1 MKNVIDVNAKIRVF
15 LASELGTLIG
25 QGMFQQVG
33 VLRTE
38 YVRVDAAPTGDGEVT
53 TVLGRQVEAVI
64 LDKHLGKLY
73 AVEQYKGLAIR
84 AEICDEEMLAE
95 MRATIPTL
103 EDGEGFTYDQRVTLG
118 QEELGSDYVRVPKGV
133 EAVDGGLDA

>member
-1 MKNVIDVNAKIRVF
+1 MNNIIDVNAKIRVF
-15 LASELGTLIG
+15 LASELGGLIG
-25 QGMFQQVG
+25 SGLFKQVG

-64 LDKHLGKLY
+64 YDQHLNKLY

-84 AEICDEEMLAE
+84 AEICDEEMLAA
-95 MRATIPTL
+95 MRGILPEL
-103 EDGEGFTYDQRVTLG
+103 EDGDGFTYDQRVILG
-118 QEELGSDYVRVPKGV
+118 QEELGEDMVRVPKGV

>member
-25 QGMFQQVG
+25 QGMFKQVG

-38 YVRVDAAPTGDGEVT
+38 YVRNDEDGQV
-53 TVLGRQVEAVI
+53 VLGRQVEAVI
-64 LDKHLGKLY
+64 LDQHLNKLY

-95 MRATIPTL
+95 MRTTIPTL

>member
-1 MKNVIDVNAKIRVF
+1 MKNIIDVNTKIRVF

-38 YVRVDAAPTGDGEVT
+38 YVRVEPAPTGDGEVT

-64 LDKHLGKLY
+64 LDKHLDKLY

-95 MRATIPTL
+95 MRAIIPTL
-103 EDGEGFTYDQRVTLG
+103 EEGEGFTYDQRVTLG
-118 QEELGSDYVRVPKGV
+118 QEELGEDMVRVPKGV
-133 EAVDGGLDA
+133 EAVDGGV

>member
-38 YVRVDAAPTGDGEVT
+38 YVRVDDGET

-64 LDKHLGKLY
+64 LDKHLDKLY

-103 EDGEGFTYDQRVTLG
+103 EEGEGFTYDQRVTLG

>member
-25 QGMFQQVG
+25 QGMFKQVG

-38 YVRVDAAPTGDGEVT
+38 YVRNDEDGQV
-53 TVLGRQVEAVI
+53 VLGRQVEAVI
-64 LDKHLGKLY
+64 LDKHLDKLY

-118 QEELGSDYVRVPKGV
+118 QEELGSDYVRVPAGV